1 MAYLARI
8 KPIYGLF
15 TDLELGM
22 GFWKLNLWQK
32 KLTLHYIVAI
42 KKFRESDKMKEIK
55 KITMREVKI
64 LKMVNHKN
72 IIHLKESFRRKE
84 RLHLV
89 FEFGGKTILDV
100 MKEVGGGIKVIL
112 PFNHSSQG
120 KLRVICINYSRH

>member
-1 MAYLARI
+1 M
-8 KPIYGLF
+8 
-15 TDLELGM
+15 
-22 GFWKLNLWQK
+22 
-32 KLTLHYIVAI
+32 AI

-100 MKEVGGGIKVIL
+100 MKEEGGGIKVKVS
-112 PFNHSSQG
+112 PNNSRPAE
-120 KLRVICINYSRH
+120 LRSFCINYSKL

>member
-1 MAYLARI
+1 M
-8 KPIYGLF
+8 
-15 TDLELGM
+15 
-22 GFWKLNLWQK
+22 
-32 KLTLHYIVAI
+32 AI

-84 RLHLV
+84 KLHLV

-100 MKEVGGGIKVIL
+100 MKEEGGGIPVIC
-112 PFNHSSQG
+112 SSNDNRLTG
-120 KLRVICINYSRH
+120 LKDICINCSKHYTTCILETLFIEI

>member
-1 MAYLARI
+1 
-8 KPIYGLF
+8 
-15 TDLELGM
+15 
-22 GFWKLNLWQK
+22 
-32 KLTLHYIVAI
+32 VAI

-100 MKEVGGGIKVIL
+100 MKEEGGGIKVRK
-112 PFNHSSQG
+112 PSNESS
-120 KLRVICINYSRH
+120 HAE

>member
-1 MAYLARI
+1 M
-8 KPIYGLF
+8 
-15 TDLELGM
+15 
-22 GFWKLNLWQK
+22 N
-32 KLTLHYIVAI
+32 YIVAI

-100 MKEVGGGIKVIL
+100 MKEEGGGIKVRK
-112 PFNHSSQG
+112 PSNESS
-120 KLRVICINYSRH
+120 HAE